1 MTGYD
6 AGDPA
11 ARTPSGEPVD
21 GDAVTGRLGPRPP
34 RIDPPT
40 GSIGGRPAG
49 FGPAGGFTSHRAP
62 TSFPPGPIS
71 AGPAS
76 GGGTGSFPASG
87 ATGSFPASGATGS
100 FPASGGTGSFPPFA
114 AQPPAPRRGVLAPL
128 ALILAVLLLAV
139 VVLQTFM
146 LMGLNDKYDR
156 LRSDMKAERTAA
168 EEQTRGLE
176 DRTKELERRAG
187 NTLDTQAVATKVL
200 PSVFRVT
207 SSVGIGT
214 GFGFGKETP
223 EGGTYVI
230 TNYHVIDKVWTSGQR
245 QVTLEQQN
253 RRFTGTIVKVDE
265 NADLALLT
273 STEKFPPLTAAT
285 EPAKPGLPVV
295 VVGSPLG
302 LEDTVTSG
310 VVSALRTTAQGPVL
324 QFDAPVNPGNSG
336 GPVVNAQGQ
345 VVGVVNAKIN
355 NAEGISLGIPVA
367 VVCETFGIC

>member
-11 ARTPSGEPVD
+11 ARTPSGEPAD
-21 GDAVTGRLGPRPP
+21 DVTGRPGPRPP
-34 RIDPPT
+34 RMDPPT
-40 GSIGGRPAG
+40 GSIGAQPASFNGPTNFSGPTSG
-49 FGPAGGFTSHRAP
+49 FPSHRAP
-62 TSFPPGPIS
+62 TSSFPASQVS

-76 GGGTGSFPASG
+76 PGTGSFPAFT
-87 ATGSFPASGATGS
+87 A
-100 FPASGGTGSFPPFA
+100 PPR
-114 AQPPAPRRGVLAPL
+114 PRRGIAGPL
-128 ALILAVLLLAV
+128 ALVLVVLLLGV
-139 VVLQTFM
+139 VVVQTFLLIDM
-146 LMGLNDKYDR
+146 RNKYDD
-156 LRSDMKAERTAA
+156 LRSDQKAQQTAA
-168 EEQTRGLE
+168 EEQRRGLE
-176 DRTKELERRAG
+176 DRTKALEERAG
-187 NTLDTQAVATKVL
+187 NTLDTQAVASKVL

-207 SSVGIGT
+207 SEVGIGT
-214 GFGFGKETP
+214 GFGFGKATDD
-223 EGGTYVI
+223 GGTYVI

-265 NADLALLT
+265 GADLALIT
-273 STEKFPPLTAAT
+273 TTDKFPPLQAAA
-285 EPAKPGLPVV
+285 EAAKPGLPIV

-310 VVSALRTTAQGPVL
+310 VVSALRSTASGPVL

-345 VVGVVNAKIN
+345 VVGVVNAKIT

-367 VVCETFGIC
+367 VVCEVFQLCS

>member
-11 ARTPSGEPVD
+11 ARTPSGDPVD

-40 GSIGGRPAG
+40 GSVGRPAG
-49 FGPAGGFTSHRAP
+49 FSPVGGYASHRAP
-62 TSFPPGPIS
+62 TSFPTGQIS
-71 AGPAS
+71 AGPVS
-76 GGGTGSFPASG
+76 SGTGSFPMV
-87 ATGSFPASGATGS
+87 
-100 FPASGGTGSFPPFA
+100 PP
-114 AQPPAPRRGVLAPL
+114 PPRPHRSILAPL
-128 ALILAVLLLAV
+128 AMVLVVLLLGV
-139 VVLQTFM
+139 VVVQTFL
-146 LMGLNDKYDR
+146 LMDLRDRYDS
-156 LRSDMKAERTAA
+156 LRSDLRAQRTAS

-230 TNYHVIDKVWTSGQR
+230 TNYHVIDRVWTSGQR

-253 RRFTGTIVKVDE
+253 RRFTGVIVKVDE
-265 NADLALLT
+265 SADLALMT
-273 STEKFPPLTAAT
+273 TTEKFPPLAAAA

-302 LEDTVTSG
+302 LEDSVTSG
-310 VVSALRTTAQGPVL
+310 VVSALRSTAAGPVL

-336 GPVVNAQGQ
+336 GPVVNAQGE
-345 VVGVVNAKIN
+345 VVGVVNAKLN

>member
-11 ARTPSGEPVD
+11 ARTPSGEPAD
-21 GDAVTGRLGPRPP
+21 DVTGRLGPRPP
-34 RIDPPT
+34 RMDPPT
-40 GSIGGRPAG
+40 SSIGTQSASVSGPTSG
-49 FGPAGGFTSHRAP
+49 FPSHRAP
-62 TSFPPGPIS
+62 TSSFPASQIS

-76 GGGTGSFPASG
+76 PGTGSFPAFT
-87 ATGSFPASGATGS
+87 APAR
-100 FPASGGTGSFPPFA
+100 PAR
-114 AQPPAPRRGVLAPL
+114 PRRGVAGPL
-128 ALILAVLLLAV
+128 ALVLVVLLLGV
-139 VVLQTFM
+139 VVVQTFL
-146 LMGLNDKYDR
+146 LMDLRDRYDG
-156 LRSDMKAERTAA
+156 LRSDQKAEQTAA
-168 EEQTRGLE
+168 EEQRRGLE
-176 DRTKELERRAG
+176 DRTKALEERAG
-187 NTLDTQAVATKVL
+187 NTLDTQAVASKVL

-214 GFGFGKETP
+214 GFGIGKETP

-230 TNYHVIDKVWTSGQR
+230 TNYHVIDRVWTSGQR